1 MLSLWLAVM
10 MATGAEVNRLW
21 AATPLEEVK
30 GTVDRVME
38 ILKDE
43 KLQGDTNKK
52 ERRERLRQAIL
63 SRFDF
68 PEMAKRALARHW
80 NQNPQKQ
87 REFVSAFTQLLENA
101 YSEQIEAADGD
112 RVDYGNERRERNFA
126 EVDTKVISSKGEEVT
141 INYKLHLAGEEW
153 KVYDVVVENISLVN
167 NYRAQFQRVLSK
179 ASLDE
184 LIRRMKE
191 KKFERSG

>member
-1 MLSLWLAVM
+1 
-10 MATGAEVNRLW
+10 
-21 AATPLEEVK
+21 
-30 GTVDRVME
+30 
-38 ILKDE
+38 
-43 KLQGDTNKK
+43 
-52 ERRERLRQAIL
+52 
-63 SRFDF
+63 
-68 PEMAKRALARHW
+68 
-80 NQNPQKQ
+80 
-87 REFVSAFTQLLENA
+87 
-101 YSEQIEAADGD
+101 
-112 RVDYGNERRERNFA
+112 
-126 EVDTKVISSKGEEVT
+126 VT